1 MRDSPLLF
9 FFSNLR
15 IGGKRMKLEKPVIL
29 TTKKNICGINIRK
42 ALLDNWDFTETGDS
56 FDNTPI
62 YKYKNIRLVYSEKDV
77 IHADHSDTLGADLLL
92 YGSRHKS
99 EANKPSLLT
108 HVTGNL
114 SEDNSHGG
122 NPLELAYASTRA
134 IRESYLGL
142 LKEKETLGLN
152 DFDVTVEATHHGP
165 TSLKTPLIF
174 VEVGSTETE
183 YRNEN
188 AVLAVAKTI
197 MNICLNQDEEVIKP
211 SICFGGG
218 HYATRFNELMEITPV
233 AIGHILPKYRKP
245 NLTLQIIDQMIEKTI
260 EKVQWAIID
269 RSSLNNDQIQIIKD
283 SCSKYSVE
291 VVKAKD
297 VKYENII

>member
-1 MRDSPLLF
+1 
-9 FFSNLR
+9 
-15 IGGKRMKLEKPVIL
+15 MKLEKPVIL
-29 TTKKNICGINIRK
+29 TTKQNICGVIIRK
-42 ALLDNWDFTETGDS
+42 ILLKHWDFVETNEI
-56 FDNTPI
+56 FDGTPI
-62 YKYKNIRLVYSEKDV
+62 YEFKNIRLVYSEKDV
-77 IHADHSDTLGADLLL
+77 IDANHSDVLEADLLL

-122 NPLELAYASTRA
+122 NPLELSFASTRA

-142 LKEKETLGLN
+142 VEEKELLELT

-165 TSLKTPLIF
+165 TSLKTPLVFI
-174 VEVGSTETE
+174 EVGSTETE
-183 YRNEN
+183 YKNEK

-197 MNICLNQDEEVIKP
+197 MNICLNKEEKIIKP

-218 HYATRFNELMEITPV
+218 HYATRFDELMEVTPV
-233 AIGHILPKYRKP
+233 AVGHILPKYRKP
-245 NLTLQIIDQMIEKTI
+245 NLTVQIVEQMIEKTV
-260 EKVQWAIID
+260 EKVEWAIID
-269 RSSLNNDQIQIIKD
+269 RSSLNADQIQIIKD
-283 SCSKYSVE
+283 GCSKYGVE

-297 VKYENII
+297 IKYGKIT

>member
-1 MRDSPLLF
+1 MDWCHKL
-9 FFSNLR
+9 
-15 IGGKRMKLEKPVIL
+15 KLEKPVIL
-29 TTKKNICGINIRK
+29 TTKQNICGVIIRK
-42 ALLDNWDFTETGDS
+42 ILLKHWDFVETNEI
-56 FDNTPI
+56 FDGTPI
-62 YKYKNIRLVYSEKDV
+62 YEFKNIRLVYSEKDV
-77 IHADHSDTLGADLLL
+77 IDANHSDVLEADLLL

-122 NPLELAYASTRA
+122 NPLELSFASTRA

-142 LKEKETLGLN
+142 VEEKELLELT

-165 TSLKTPLIF
+165 TSLKTPLVFI
-174 VEVGSTETE
+174 EVGSTETE
-183 YRNEN
+183 YKNEK

-197 MNICLNQDEEVIKP
+197 MNICLNKEEKIIKP

-218 HYATRFNELMEITPV
+218 HYATRFDELMEVTPV
-233 AIGHILPKYRKP
+233 AVGHILPKYRKP
-245 NLTLQIIDQMIEKTI
+245 NLTVQIVEQMIEKTV
-260 EKVQWAIID
+260 EKVEWAIID
-269 RSSLNNDQIQIIKD
+269 RSSLNADQIQIIKD
-283 SCSKYSVE
+283 GCSKYGVE

-297 VKYENII
+297 IKYGKIT